1 MSWEWSDIYSHP
13 LWMISTVILFV
24 VVRAQRRGSWDP
36 RACPVKLKGKTAI
49 VTGANTGIGKFIALD
64 FARRGAR
71 VFLACRSEARGS
83 AALQEIIKSS
93 GNQNVHLRL
102 VDTSSLESVRKF
114 AAQILEEEKELHILV
129 NNAGASGL
137 PKDITADG
145 LDITF
150 ATNHIGPFLLT
161 HLLLDLLKK
170 SAPARIVNIASVNH
184 WRGEVDFSHF
194 RGENLTYVMDSAYNH
209 TKLHNVIWTNELAR
223 RLQGTGVTANSLHPG
238 VVMTEVMR
246 NYNFIV
252 RFLFNLVGFFFFK
265 SSEEGAVSPLYCAV
279 SEEAEGI
286 TGKYFNSDCSIT
298 LPAPPA
304 RDPAVGVK
312 EYEICERLTST
323 S

>member
-13 LWMISTVILFV
+13 LWAISTVILAIT
-24 VVRAQRRGSWDP
+24 VRVQRKGSWDP
-36 RACPVKLKGKTAI
+36 RACPVRLNGKTAI

-71 VFLACRSEARGS
+71 VILACRSEARGTS
-83 AALQEIIKSS
+83 ALKEIIELS
-93 GNQNVHLRL
+93 GNENVHLRL
-102 VDTSSLESVRKF
+102 VDTSSLDSVQKF
-114 AAQILEEEKELHILV
+114 ATQILEEEKELHILV

-137 PKDITADG
+137 PKGITADG
-145 LDITF
+145 LEITF

-161 HLLLDLLKK
+161 SLLLDLLTK
-170 SAPARIVNIASVNH
+170 SAPARIVNVSSLNH
-184 WRGEVDFSHF
+184 WRGKVDFSHF
-194 RGENLTYVMDSAYNH
+194 KGENLTYVMDSVYNH
-209 TKLHNVIWTNELAR
+209 TKLHNIIWTNELAR

-265 SSEEGAVSPLYCAV
+265 SSKEGAVSTIYCAV
-279 SEEAEGI
+279 SEETEGI
-286 TGKYFNSDCSIT
+286 TGKYFDSDCSLV

-304 RDPAVGVK
+304 RDPALGVK
-312 EYEICERLTST
+312 EFEICERLTSKL
-323 S
+323 